1 MDECEHYEKRVLR
14 YCGLTPAKTA
24 RIIGISLPTATAML
38 NDPSTL
44 KAYELKPMSEGLH
57 DDDAREMFLS
67 IIGKRSA

>member
-1 MDECEHYEKRVLR
+1 MDECERYEKRVLR
-14 YCGLTPAKTA
+14 YCGFTPTSMA
-24 RIIGISLPTATAML
+24 RILGISRPTATARF

-44 KAYELKPMSEGLH
+44 KADELKLMLDELR

>member
-14 YCGLTPAKTA
+14 YCGFTPTSMA
-24 RIIGISLPTATAML
+24 RILDISRPTATARF

-44 KAYELKPMSEGLH
+44 KADELKLMLDELH

-67 IIGKRSA
+67 IIGRRSA

>member
-14 YCGLTPAKTA
+14 YCGFTPTKMA
-24 RIIGISLPTATAML
+24 RILGISRPTATARF

-44 KAYELKPMSEGLH
+44 KADELKLMFKELH
-57 DDDAREMFLS
+57 DDDAREMLMS